1 MRFNTTTTIVGL
13 AAMVLAATSR
23 GTAADI
29 GPLAAGARRAGLRVI
44 EGRHLVLATDRPSRD
59 GDGVES
65 LPRIFDEAFVDWC
78 HHFAIDPEDHREWK
92 VFGCIVVDRE
102 RFREAGLLPDAV
114 PDFAHGFCDRDR
126 FWMTDQSNP
135 AYRRH
140 LLLHEGVHAF
150 TITLRDLDAPAW
162 YAEGIAELLATH
174 RLESMADGPS
184 RFVATPIPPAAE
196 DVPQLGRIEA
206 IRRLRSAGDMP
217 SLEEVFSL
225 PGTAHG
231 EIRTYASSWAAV
243 AMLALHPRHAARLA
257 AAERGPLDRRFTERL
272 AGSAGWDAAVA
283 GRDFDAFSDDLD
295 YGYDL
300 VRSAIDWSM
309 GPRLES
315 PTTLAV
321 AADRGWQN
329 GGLTVARGRRYA
341 ILGSGRVAVGH
352 ASGMVLESEPAGI
365 SIDWYRGRPLGRLL
379 VAEWVEPEDGSRPG
393 FAIVAAGAEGE
404 FEARVDGPLYFK
416 INESPGRLADND
428 GEFQVTVQP
437 R

>member
-1 MRFNTTTTIVGL
+1 MRFNTMMTVVGPV
-13 AAMVLAATSR
+13 AVVLAATSLA
-23 GTAADI
+23 TAADI
-29 GPLAAGARRAGLRVI
+29 GPLAADARRAGLRVI
-44 EGRHLVLATDRPSRD
+44 EGRHLLLATDRPARD

-65 LPRIFDEAFVDWC
+65 LPRIFDEAFVAWC
-78 HHFAIDPEDHREWK
+78 RHFAIDPEDHHAWK
-92 VFGCIVVDRE
+92 VFGCLVVDRE

-114 PDFAHGFCDRDR
+114 PDFANGFCDRNR
-126 FWMTDQSNP
+126 FWMKDQSNP

-150 TITLRDLDAPAW
+150 TITLRDLDTPAW

-174 RLESMADGPS
+174 RLEPMADGPS

-217 SLEEVFSL
+217 SLDEVFSL

-243 AMLALHPRHAARLA
+243 AMLALHPRHAARLVA
-257 AAERGPLDRRFTERL
+257 TEQGPLDARFTERL
-272 AGSAGWDAAVA
+272 VGSNGWDAAVA
-283 GRDFDAFSDDLD
+283 ARDFDAFTDDLD

-300 VRSAIDWSM
+300 ARSAIDWSM

-341 ILGSGRVAVGH
+341 FRGRGRVAVGH

-379 VAEWVEPEDGSRPG
+379 VAEWVALEDGPRPG
-393 FAIVAAGAEGE
+393 FAVVAEGAEGD
-404 FEARVDGPLYFK
+404 FEARADGPLFFK
-416 INESPGRLADND
+416 VNESSGGLADNQ
-428 GEFQVTVQP
+428 GIFQVTVQP
-437 R
+437 K